1 MLESVPRVR
10 ESSERGEKRG
20 FRFVSCSVFCWIR
33 YCFAF
38 SSRGRVVLKKV
49 GFYRRDLGFLC
60 PCVRVSV
67 RGIICAQGKITM
79 CPPPLMIKDLID
91 DDDEDND
98 DERT

>member
-1 MLESVPRVR
+1 MPK
-10 ESSERGEKRG
+10 GG
-20 FRFVSCSVFCWIR
+20 FRFVSYFVFRWIG
-33 YCFAF
+33 YCLVF
-38 SSRGRVVLKKV
+38 VPKTNYKV
-49 GFYRRDLGFLC
+49 FYRRGLGFLR